1 MQLIRLTLIAL
12 LNFSSLFALAGG
24 HVTNPM
30 MLGGKD
36 FFKKLKYVAQEQAF
50 QSDNATTITKIC
62 SCQILDMK
70 SSNYDHRHVAVLAE
84 KTFNGKSQDYQ
95 IAHTALEKEKKQL
108 RKMFYDKLEVVS
120 AVEENTDC
128 KTLYVKLKYADQ
140 NLILYEVLNADILI
154 RQ

>member
-1 MQLIRLTLIAL
+1 MQLIRLTLISFL
-12 LNFSSLFALAGG
+12 CFSCIFCRAGG

-30 MLGGKD
+30 ILGGKN
-36 FFKKLKYVAQEQAF
+36 FLKKIKKADKEIPF
-50 QSDNATTITKIC
+50 QQDNTAVVTKIC

-70 SSNYDHRHVAVLAE
+70 SSNYDHRHVAVFAE

-95 IAHTALEKEKKQL
+95 IAHSALEKEKKQL

-120 AVEENTDC
+120 AVAENTDC

-140 NLILYEVLNADILI
+140 NLVIYEVLNADIVI
-154 RQ
+154 R